1 LVVDFAPTISV
12 QSCLSGTIAS
22 QVNPWRKSIARLSM
36 PDRECGAE
44 LRAKIAAFE
53 ALLAAYDEGR
63 IGEPLR

>member
-1 LVVDFAPTISV
+1 
-12 QSCLSGTIAS
+12 
-22 QVNPWRKSIARLSM
+22 M
-36 PDRECGAE
+36 PDRECGAG

>member
-1 LVVDFAPTISV
+1 
-12 QSCLSGTIAS
+12 
-22 QVNPWRKSIARLSM
+22 M